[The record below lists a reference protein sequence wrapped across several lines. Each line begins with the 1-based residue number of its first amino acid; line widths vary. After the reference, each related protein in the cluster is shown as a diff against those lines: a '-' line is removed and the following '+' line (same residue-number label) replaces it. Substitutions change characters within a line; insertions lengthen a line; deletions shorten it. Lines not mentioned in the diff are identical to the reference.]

1 MHLRKKNV
9 LDETNGASRHFV
21 PVDIITPV
29 FRHVRN
35 GRETE
40 SFRRGMNYVNGMM
53 GIEIVVAE
61 SWLLLETSGGIIVC
75 WVSRLNGE

>member
-1 MHLRKKNV
+1 MHLKTK
-9 LDETNGASRHFV
+9 LDETNGTSRHFV
-21 PVDIITPV
+21 PVDIVTPV

-35 GRETE
+35 GRKSE

-61 SWLLLETSGGIIVC
+61 SWWCLLETPGGIIVC